1 MRRLTWSR
9 RSYAFRPISGVLC
22 EKYLDHKKYKKWNSN
37 NGYVAA
43 PIITSNQQQL
53 SLDIIL
59 EEESDEDDEYSYD
72 EDVINVKKFN
82 VVIDDYP
89 QVNNVRT
96 QNF

>member
-1 MRRLTWSR
+1 M
-9 RSYAFRPISGVLC
+9 
-22 EKYLDHKKYKKWNSN
+22 DHKKYKKWNSN

-59 EEESDEDDEYSYD
+59 EEESDEDDEYSSD

-89 QVNNVRT
+89 QVKNVRSDT
-96 QNF
+96 SMLSQRRGKERRRKKDEF